1 MITWNFVKIVETYF
15 SKQNV
20 RSISINAWQSTG
32 LAFLRTSK
40 NKLEPKRVL
49 DKLDYRFVV

>member
-1 MITWNFVKIVETYF
+1 MITWNFVKTIETYF

-49 DKLDYRFVV
+49 DVLDYRFVV